1 MVNFDRIDAMLIT
14 SRENV
19 RYITGFSGSAGICI
33 CFPHKKYLL
42 TDFRYKEQSALEA
55 GDCEI
60 IIITKKYSEYVKDIL
75 TENGAKTLGFEP
87 DSLSYG
93 EYKAYSEIAESF
105 VPYGEFTKDLRII
118 KSEEELKNIEK
129 AADIASEALLET
141 LPLIGEGVSERD
153 IAAELDYRMRKLGAS
168 GNSFD
173 TISIGGKNSSVVHG
187 QPGDY
192 KLQYGDFLLIDFGC
206 VYNGYC
212 SDMTRTFAVGEIS
225 KRQREVYDVVLSAQ
239 KAALAALKPG
249 ALASEVDRVARD
261 IICDAGFGDSFGH
274 ALGHGVGLLIHE
286 PPTMNPKSEVV
297 LSPGMTV
304 TVEPGIYL
312 EGEFGVRI
320 EDLTVITDN
329 FHQNL
334 SQKIGKEVTYI

>member
-1 MVNFDRIDAMLIT
+1 MRKRSGQSRWEKAVFGVIYLAAAVIAVILVVN
-14 SRENV
+14 
-19 RYITGFSGSAGICI
+19 
-33 CFPHKKYLL
+33 
-42 TDFRYKEQSALEA
+42 
-55 GDCEI
+55 I
-60 IIITKKYSEYVKDIL
+60 IRND
-75 TENGAKTLGFEP
+75 P
-87 DSLSYG
+87 DSASAAISAVCYV
-93 EYKAYSEIAESF
+93 IAAAFF
-105 VPYGEFTKDLRII
+105 VGAVALIQNSRTSKFK
-118 KSEEELKNIEK
+118 ELKNIEK

-225 KRQREVYDVVLSAQ
+225 KRQQEVYDVVLSAQ

-334 SQKIGKEVTYI
+334 SQKIGKEVIYI